1 MFSFYEIFFIF
12 SPQPL
17 AARLPVQRVT
27 SSSNTRR
34 TDPGGRHDAYI
45 VPSWCIV
52 LGVNIIVFGS
62 LICRG
67 T

>member
-1 MFSFYEIFFIF
+1 MFSFNEIFFLF

-17 AARLPVQRVT
+17 DALLPVQRVT
-27 SSSNTRR
+27 SSSNTGR
-34 TDPGGRHDAYI
+34 TGPGGRHDVYI

>member
-1 MFSFYEIFFIF
+1 MFSFNEIFFLF

-17 AARLPVQRVT
+17 AARLPMQCVT
-27 SSSNTRR
+27 NSSNTKL
-34 TDPGGRHDAYI
+34 TGPGGRHDVYI